1 MVYFV
6 FENDEIIRGWKMGS
20 LVVYCKLCFR
30 EVMEESKE
38 VVVGN
43 DFNDF
48 SKDRVFEKNDF
59 LL

>member
-48 SKDRVFEKNDF
+48 SKDRVFEK
-59 LL
+59 